1 MSQAEKA
8 AIWTELKNA
17 GVQFERHYREYTTET
32 LRQARDTLRERLGQV
47 AEPEP
52 SPPAPEP
59 VPMPAVTAPRN
70 PPPREQPGFLLPETP
85 VNRTK
90 APDTMAGIRQN
101 TRDDDEPIRVDDDG
115 LIWYQDEIRKPAYPK
130 PRGRR
135 VLKYNDP
142 GTKEVT
148 VKSGMYTET
157 FEVAGDENRLS
168 EVKITLPAYQ
178 VGIYKD
184 PRYPFKIHVYNDK
197 RGFDL
202 ADVQAFYGAP
212 DLVPTEIKRDYV
224 SNDLVYDIRTT
235 IRAITSEYRE
245 NVLKQ
250 GKTRA

>member
-32 LRQARDTLRERLGQV
+32 LRDALQVLRERAGHV
-47 AEPEP
+47 DEAD
-52 SPPAPEP
+52 PAP
-59 VPMPAVTAPRN
+59 APLPEQPSN
-70 PPPREQPGFLLPETP
+70 PPPREQPGFRLPET
-85 VNRTK
+85 VANRPK
-90 APDTMAGIRQN
+90 APDTMAGVRQN

-115 LIWYQDEIRKPAYPK
+115 LIWYQDEVRKPAYPK

-148 VKSGMYTET
+148 VKAGNYTET

-212 DLVPTEIKRDYV
+212 DLVPSEVKRDYV

-235 IRAITSEYRE
+235 IRAITTEYRE

-250 GKTRA
+250 GKTRP